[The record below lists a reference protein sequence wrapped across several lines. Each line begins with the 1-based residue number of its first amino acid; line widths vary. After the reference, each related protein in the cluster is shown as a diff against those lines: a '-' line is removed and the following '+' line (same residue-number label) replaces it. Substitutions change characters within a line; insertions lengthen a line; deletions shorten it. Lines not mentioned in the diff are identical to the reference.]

1 MQIVGPVATTTS
13 GRRQGMDPSPT
24 DRRPY
29 ALVVDDDVLVRMT
42 ALDILE
48 DAGFR
53 TFEAENAEEALGAR
67 PSNEA

>member
-1 MQIVGPVATTTS
+1 
-13 GRRQGMDPSPT
+13 MDPSPT